1 MDHVDCIVIGAGV
14 VGLACA
20 RALALVGHEV
30 LILDREN
37 SFGTVTS
44 ARNSEVIHAGIY
56 YPQNS
61 LKAKLCVQGKAM
73 LYGFLRDRGI
83 PHEQCGKLIVA
94 TSKSQLQTLSQ
105 IQSRA
110 ADNGVVDLLMLN
122 KHEASELEPE
132 LFCVGALLSPSTG
145 ILDSHAFM
153 LSLLGEAENS
163 GATLVCNTEVKAI
176 ELREDRLVLT
186 TAGPDSLKLT
196 ANTIINSA
204 GLNAPDLARRILSD
218 AQIRPPTS
226 YYAKGNYFSMQA
238 KNPFSRLIYPV
249 PEPGGLGI
257 HLTLDLNGQARFG
270 PDVQWVEHID
280 YTVDISRID
289 HFHRSIRRYWP
300 GVDRA
305 TLQPD
310 YAGIRPKTVGPDA
323 EAADFVIEGP
333 KQHGI
338 KGLVNLFGIE
348 SPGLT
353 ASLAIAQYVTTLLP
367 NTHSH

>member
-1 MDHVDCIVIGAGV
+1 
-14 VGLACA
+14 
-20 RALALVGHEV
+20 
-30 LILDREN
+30 
-37 SFGTVTS
+37 
-44 ARNSEVIHAGIY
+44 
-56 YPQNS
+56 
-61 LKAKLCVQGKAM
+61 
-73 LYGFLRDRGI
+73 
-83 PHEQCGKLIVA
+83 
-94 TSKSQLQTLSQ
+94 
-105 IQSRA
+105 
-110 ADNGVVDLLMLN
+110 MLN

-132 LFCVGALLSPSTG
+132 LVCVGALLSPSTG

-176 ELREDRLVLT
+176 ELRENRLVLT

-196 ANTIINSA
+196 ANTIVNSA
-204 GLNAPDLARRILSD
+204 GLNAPSLAQGILSGAGID
-218 AQIRPPTS
+218 APVS
-226 YYAKGNYFSMQA
+226 HYAKGNYFSMQA

-270 PDVQWVEHID
+270 PDVQWVDHID
-280 YTVDISRID
+280 YTVDSSRID
-289 HFHRSIRRYWP
+289 HFHRSIRQYWP
-300 GVDRA
+300 GIDKA
-305 TLQPD
+305 SLQPN
-310 YAGIRPKTVGPDA
+310 YAGIRPKIAGPDDA
-323 EAADFVIEGP
+323 TTDFVIEGP

-367 NTHSH
+367 SSRSR